1 MSLAETFAQYTQ
13 SPFTAFATS
22 AFKSHSQ
29 LAAAGIISR
38 VFSIATYTVVPKI
51 LDNVGRISPTAFL
64 VFVVFQIISDAMMA
78 GCKNVQTYL
87 GAHTFTGM
95 SGTGQGITS
104 QVYFGSTTN
113 IVERGFYNVAADSF
127 SHIISMYS
135 GAEIGGRILDDW
147 GKESGWRWGYGMWCI
162 IQFVM
167 SIPFLAILYSWTMR
181 VRRTPGMDPLPKRG
195 SILYQLFSEY
205 DVVGM
210 VLLVGGLC
218 LILVPLTLA
227 KGVASK
233 WDGSNVAMLCVGC
246 VLTLFF
252 VLWSLPKRWRPKWL
266 YKPSQPL
273 IGWFALKNRS
283 LLAFIIINGCD
294 FMSYAIIQTYAQSY
308 FQVAAGLSAA
318 RATQVDNTI
327 RITFQVF
334 ALAIGII
341 MRYWTW
347 IARKLGFGPNR
358 HFHTAWAIWLGIPI
372 GLLSMG
378 LDIWF
383 FSRPRASNAVGCFVG
398 AKVMYGFARAMFQT
412 CGQVQIQAAAKRENL
427 GVATGIF
434 YMAMSLGGAIGTAV
448 AGAIWANDLP
458 DQLRANLPAASK
470 ALAPKIFGS
479 IKVAMEYKYGT
490 EIGDS
495 IIQSYANT
503 MRLLAIVATCIQVPM
518 FIAMFF
524 IHDIGL
530 TEDEQIVEAGRRI
543 AMGKRTE
550 REELEKLERE
560 KADKLDQEDAYAAT
574 PSAGSAAA
582 DPLSEKK

>member
-51 LDNVGRISPTAFL
+51 LDNAGRISPTAFL
-64 VFVVFQIISDAMMA
+64 IFLCFQIISDAMMA
-78 GCKNVQTYL
+78 GCRNVQTYL
-87 GAHTFTGM
+87 GAHTFTGI
-95 SGTGQGITS
+95 SGTGLGITS

-147 GKESGWRWGYGMWCI
+147 GKENGWRWGYGMWCI

-167 SIPFLAILYSWTMR
+167 SVPFLAILYSWVAR
-181 VRRTPGMDPLPKRG
+181 VRRTPGMDPLPPRG
-195 SILYQLFSEY
+195 SVMFQLFSEY
-205 DVVGM
+205 DLVGM
-210 VLLVGGLC
+210 ILLVGGLC

-233 WDGSNVAMLCVGC
+233 WSGDNIAMLCTGC
-246 VLTLFF
+246 ALLALF
-252 VLWSLPKRWRPKWL
+252 VLWSLPRRWRPRWL
-266 YKPSQPL
+266 FKPTQPL

-283 LLAFIIINGCD
+283 LLAFIIINSCD
-294 FMSYAIIQTYAQSY
+294 FMSYAVIQTYAQSY

-334 ALAIGII
+334 ALVIGII
-341 MRYWTW
+341 MRFWTQ
-347 IARKLGFGPNR
+347 IARGLGLGR
-358 HFHTAWAIWLGIPI
+358 ERRFHTAWAIWIGIPV

-383 FSRPRASNAVGCFVG
+383 FARPRASNAVGCFV
-398 AKVMYGFARAMFQT
+398 ASKILYGFARAMFQT
-412 CGQVQIQAAAKRENL
+412 CGQVQIQAAARRENL

-434 YMAMSLGGAIGTAV
+434 YMAMSTGGAVGTAV
-448 AGAIWANDLP
+448 AGAIWANELP
-458 DQLRANLPAASK
+458 DQLRSNLPTASK

-479 IKVAMEYKYGT
+479 IKTAMEYPYGT
-490 EIGDS
+490 EIGDA
-495 IIQSYANT
+495 IIGSYANT

-518 FIAMFF
+518 FVAMFF

-530 TEDEQIVEAGRRI
+530 TEDEQVVEAGRRI
-543 AMGKRTE
+543 AMGRRSE
-550 REELEKLERE
+550 REEMERRERE
-560 KADKLDQEDAYAAT
+560 KSDKLEGGEGYGET
-574 PSAGSAAA
+574 SGGSV
-582 DPLSEKK
+582 DHDGDRK